1 MDRTKGETGKPIIR
15 HFSHSFLLQ
24 NKDTEQQGRDGR
36 PDQHHQTTCP
46 STHVEK
52 TAHNRTH
59 SFQMHGEHLSTGTKY
74 GNQHIS
80 KYSMSQRRKHNGN
93 NEASQVE

>member
-46 STHVEK
+46 STQCGED
-52 TAHNRTH
+52 RTQQNLLF
-59 SFQMHGEHLSTGTKY
+59 SNARGALVYRDQVWKST
-74 GNQHIS
+74 HF
-80 KYSMSQRRKHNGN
+80 
-93 NEASQVE
+93 